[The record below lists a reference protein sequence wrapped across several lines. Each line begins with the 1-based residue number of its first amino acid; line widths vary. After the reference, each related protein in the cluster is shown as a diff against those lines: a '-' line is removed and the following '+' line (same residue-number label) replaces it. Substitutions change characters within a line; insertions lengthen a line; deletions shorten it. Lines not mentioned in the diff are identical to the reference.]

1 MTNKGLVQA
10 IIQILCSQGFI
21 KKKNNNVESGKNRVS
36 TVESSSFELKTS
48 SFKLKTSS
56 FELQSSREKKKGGK
70 TMASQMHNNS
80 LNLGLN
86 FKPFF

>member
-1 MTNKGLVQA
+1 MFTR
-10 IIQILCSQGFI
+10 FH
-21 KKKNNNVESGKNRVS
+21 KKINNVESGKIEFRRLKI
-36 TVESSSFELKTS
+36 SSFELKTS